1 MTFCICSVFISY
13 RSVLSLECRQRD
25 MDGVGRRLLDQFK
38 MNQDKDLDRRK
49 VKNKRRKEKRN
60 STKKELHDDG
70 KILTIINLRETL
82 GI

>member
-1 MTFCICSVFISY
+1 
-13 RSVLSLECRQRD
+13 